1 MIPSHEISS
10 FCSNLSTLWVAVLT
24 SYQCYLHFTYMYITI
39 WAPNSK
45 HTLPKSDSSLIL
57 DPLLTKKKFS
67 QNPSD
72 IFLWRRLLFDIF
84 TCESL
89 LSFNRARD
97 FYCEEEKGMILILLF
112 LVLKKLNIDFR
123 DCRMKKIE
131 RIFFRK
137 DNSKVKN

>member
-57 DPLLTKKKFS
+57 DPLLTEKKVFS
-67 QNPSD
+67 KSIRQFFVTKTS
-72 IFLWRRLLFDIF
+72 FWYLHLWKP
-84 TCESL
+84 
-89 LSFNRARD
+89 FNTARD
-97 FYCEEEKGMILILLF
+97 FYCEEEKGLILLF